1 MYRQILFFISTLT
14 IISCSNDPKSNQT
27 IDKSIVTENTIPKD
41 TTSVDYSKFLY
52 PLLNSDYVFQ
62 IEING
67 IDTKV
72 KRDAFTHQD
81 DQYSPKQKVDGYIL
95 KVKYKMTNPYDKV
108 IMAPVPTYFYIGR
121 LDKKYFSASTTYN
134 RECQCDIDNSTDLT
148 DTKGKGIYSL
158 SDGRCGYDD
167 PCIKFEAKESKEFIV
182 TFTEPIYKD
191 INQLIFSS
199 FHRQGQSGNST

>member
-27 IDKSIVTENTIPKD
+27 IDKSTVTENTIPKD

-108 IMAPVPTYFYIGR
+108 IMAPVPTYYYIGR
-121 LDKKYFSASTTYN
+121 LDKKYFRHLQLTTEN
-134 RECQCDIDNSTDLT
+134 ANATLT
-148 DTKGKGIYSL
+148 TQQI
-158 SDGRCGYDD
+158 
-167 PCIKFEAKESKEFIV
+167 
-182 TFTEPIYKD
+182 
-191 INQLIFSS
+191 
-199 FHRQGQSGNST
+199 